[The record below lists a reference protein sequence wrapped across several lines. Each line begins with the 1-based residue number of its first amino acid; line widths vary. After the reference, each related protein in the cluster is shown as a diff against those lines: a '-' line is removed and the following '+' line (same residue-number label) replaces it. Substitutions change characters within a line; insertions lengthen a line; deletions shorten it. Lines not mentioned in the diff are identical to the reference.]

1 MKRDRSFYYVFVMF
15 LFVTCYTTCYILS
28 NRLIQFG
35 GLMATASALVYPL
48 TYFIA
53 VVFYE
58 RYGKN
63 KTFEL
68 VDFAVCSLVFMGV
81 LFAFASSFDVYN
93 DVDGLEKIFNTDFR
107 ILVSSIVGFIV
118 GQYILIK
125 LYNFLGNKN
134 GFDFLIA
141 GVIAITIDSF
151 LFVFLAYIGSISF
164 KEVLNLATG
173 QYALNVIAVIIYALC
188 FNSIITTLLSTKEE
202 DKKLSEKKET
212 KVVVKEEK
220 KVEVKPVKKAAPK
233 KSTVKKA
240 TPKKTTTKAKTTK
253 TTKTK
258 KEEK

>member
-1 MKRDRSFYYVFVMF
+1 MKREKNFYYVFVMF

-35 GLMATASALVYPL
+35 GLMATASALVYPF

-53 VVFYE
+53 VLFYE

-63 KTFEL
+63 RIFEL
-68 VDFAVCSLVFMGV
+68 VDFAVVSLVFMGI

-107 ILVSSIVGFIV
+107 VLVSSIVGFIV
-118 GQYILIK
+118 GQYILIRI
-125 LYNFLGNKN
+125 YDFLGSKN

-151 LFVFLAYIGSISF
+151 LFIFLGYLGSVSF

-173 QYALNVIAVIIYALC
+173 QYALNVVAVIIYALC
-188 FNSIITTLLSTKEE
+188 FNSIISTLIHSREVEEKLEKEE
-202 DKKLSEKKET
+202 ALKLEKP
-212 KVVVKEEK
+212 KVVK
-220 KVEVKPVKKAAPK
+220 KTA
-233 KSTVKKA
+233 S
-240 TPKKTTTKAKTTK
+240 KKTTAKTKSASKSTKTK

>member
-53 VVFYE
+53 VLFYE

-93 DVDGLEKIFNTDFR
+93 DVDGLEKIFNTDF
-107 ILVSSIVGFIV
+107 
-118 GQYILIK
+118 
-125 LYNFLGNKN
+125 
-134 GFDFLIA
+134 
-141 GVIAITIDSF
+141 
-151 LFVFLAYIGSISF
+151 
-164 KEVLNLATG
+164 
-173 QYALNVIAVIIYALC
+173 
-188 FNSIITTLLSTKEE
+188 
-202 DKKLSEKKET
+202 
-212 KVVVKEEK
+212 
-220 KVEVKPVKKAAPK
+220 
-233 KSTVKKA
+233 
-240 TPKKTTTKAKTTK
+240 
-253 TTKTK
+253 
-258 KEEK
+258 